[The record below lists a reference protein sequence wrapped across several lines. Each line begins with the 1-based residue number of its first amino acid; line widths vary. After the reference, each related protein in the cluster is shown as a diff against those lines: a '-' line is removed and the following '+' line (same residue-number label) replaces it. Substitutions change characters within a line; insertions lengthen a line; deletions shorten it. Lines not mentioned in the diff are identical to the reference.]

1 MICPNCKTKLEKTIF
16 YKVEIDYC
24 PFCLGIFFEEDE
36 LRQAKDEKD
45 KELSWVD
52 VDLWKEEEKFKISPS
67 QKLCPKCEIP
77 LYEVEYDV
85 SGIKVD
91 VCNLCH
97 GIWLDRGEFKEI
109 IEYLKKKANYDIENH
124 PLRSFLE
131 EVKEVFIG
139 PESFKEEVL
148 DVLTLIKLLS
158 WRFLAKHPII
168 SKNILNLPK

>member
-24 PFCLGIFFEEDE
+24 PFCLGMFFEEDE

-45 KELSWVD
+45 KSLCWED
-52 VDLWKEEEKFKISPS
+52 VDLWEKKEKFKFSSS

-77 LYEVEYDV
+77 LYEVEYDI

-97 GIWLDRGEFKEI
+97 GIWLDRGEFRKI
-109 IEYLKKKANYDIENH
+109 IDYLKEKASYDIEKH
-124 PLRSFLE
+124 PLKTLFE
-131 EVKEVFIG
+131 EVKEIFVG

-148 DVLTLIKLLS
+148 DVIWLIKLLS
-158 WRFLAKHPII
+158 WRFLTKHPKI
-168 SKNILNLPK
+168 SQSIKFFPK

>member
-52 VDLWKEEEKFKISPS
+52 VDLWEEEEKFKISPS

-109 IEYLKKKANYDIENH
+109 IEYLKKKADYDIENH